1 MKAKYQKKM
10 IVYTIIIS
18 LVTLGMISL
27 LSFKKNLSHK
37 LKLVCYDKEEK
48 IIYIYSDENILLE
61 NVINPFWSEEYI
73 LGIYDNGVN
82 LFIGKYSIKT
92 EKWEELL
99 PISQLCEGIKKEI
112 DVWSIYNIR
121 MQSDEMLTFIYDGKI
136 YAYKFAENKIEL
148 LETNTVVYKYE
159 WLDGNTL
166 LILSE
171 WENLQ
176 IGKLEKFN
184 LRTGSRES
192 INDSVTDFVCL
203 PEENQIL
210 YSKKYFMGSW
220 TEYELYCIDAERL
233 EIIEKKRYRNISIG
247 HIFLDSENDI
257 YVIDSILSLKDKQ
270 AVRYTNRNNLISV
283 FVTEMEGDCI
293 GIK

>member
-1 MKAKYQKKM
+1 M
-10 IVYTIIIS
+10 
-18 LVTLGMISL
+18 
-27 LSFKKNLSHK
+27 
-37 LKLVCYDKEEK
+37 
-48 IIYIYSDENILLE
+48 
-61 NVINPFWSEEYI
+61 
-73 LGIYDNGVN
+73 
-82 LFIGKYSIKT
+82 
-92 EKWEELL
+92 
-99 PISQLCEGIKKEI
+99 
-112 DVWSIYNIR
+112 
-121 MQSDEMLTFIYDGKI
+121 
-136 YAYKFAENKIEL
+136 
-148 LETNTVVYKYE
+148 
-159 WLDGNTL
+159 
-166 LILSE
+166 SE

-184 LRTGSRES
+184 LRTGSREL

-233 EIIEKKRYRNISIG
+233 EIIRKKRYNNVSIG
-247 HIFLDSENDI
+247 HIFLNSENDI

-270 AVRYTNRNNLISV
+270 AVRYINRNNLIPV